1 MGRSRAYKK
10 IFAVGI
16 KVGATIIKN
25 HQLGNSVSDDR
36 YARHKEGTGNR
47 SQKQQNRETICIIW
61 TKVGEPGLAIFSEE
75 RRINVYRTD
84 RI

>member
-1 MGRSRAYKK
+1 VRYYNLLRIISLE
-10 IFAVGI
+10 I
-16 KVGATIIKN
+16 KMGATIIKY
-25 HQLGNSVSDDR
+25 HQEGNSVADDR
-36 YARHKEGTGNR
+36 YGRHKEGIGNR

-61 TKVGEPGLAIFSEE
+61 TKGGEPGLAIFSEE